1 MLKNNK
7 TFLTI
12 VNMASSI
19 VWGGIGCFVVT
30 IMVASWFQ
38 GNRTWDYW
46 EILLLLGGIQL
57 ILSAI
62 LIWNRQRVVKMVVGL
77 FASLCSFFALLSFSM
92 AAAAGH
98 WPPLEGYLAIFI
110 PIVGFLLS
118 ILSLF
123 CLPPKKSKKVI
134 TEEQLSR

>member
-30 IMVASWFQ
+30 IMVASWFR

-62 LIWNRQRVVKMVVGL
+62 LMKNN
-77 FASLCSFFALLSFSM
+77 
-92 AAAAGH
+92 
-98 WPPLEGYLAIFI
+98 
-110 PIVGFLLS
+110 
-118 ILSLF
+118 
-123 CLPPKKSKKVI
+123 CLVNTKHKVI
-134 TEEQLSR
+134 HSATVYHLVLSVKVIRMEF